1 MRTLGKVMRIFD
13 EHDIEEWELPPLRH
27 FIREKPGCNEW
38 HVLPGQKLLTTLLQ
52 SIWMVLR
59 VKASKS
65 SQAQGG
71 PATPL
76 SAFGSRNSHALR
88 QTSRRHISEHPT
100 RHKKQHNTSSPSSMA
115 FFGLRKWPTP
125 VSSNFSIAGPCI
137 AHMIAW
143 PSSVL

>member
-27 FIREKPGCNEW
+27 FIREKPGYDEW

-52 SIWMVLR
+52 SAWMVLR

-76 SAFGSRNSHALR
+76 SAFGPRNSHALW
-88 QTSRRHISEHPT
+88 QTSQLSPPTSRNTPLDVKNSTTHP
-100 RHKKQHNTSSPSSMA
+100 RLHPWH
-115 FFGLRKWPTP
+115 
-125 VSSNFSIAGPCI
+125 
-137 AHMIAW
+137 
-143 PSSVL
+143 SSVSASGPHP